1 MKLDFRVSC
10 EQVEILT
17 AIKDFKKGIYE
28 AQWQVAKLG
37 MDEED
42 LVEAIK
48 QFQLLRVTKQL
59 QTVIK
64 NGEDIS
70 TANEVAALE
79 NRCASHSRYKSFLV
93 VFASSFRSARR
104 QSTKPQAGTGEWGG
118 NLNRT

>member
-1 MKLDFRVSC
+1 
-10 EQVEILT
+10 
-17 AIKDFKKGIYE
+17 
-28 AQWQVAKLG
+28 VAKLG

-70 TANEVAALE
+70 TANEVATLE
-79 NRCASHSRYKSFLV
+79 NRCVLLGA
-93 VFASSFRSARR
+93 FRC
-104 QSTKPQAGTGEWGG
+104 G
-118 NLNRT
+118 L